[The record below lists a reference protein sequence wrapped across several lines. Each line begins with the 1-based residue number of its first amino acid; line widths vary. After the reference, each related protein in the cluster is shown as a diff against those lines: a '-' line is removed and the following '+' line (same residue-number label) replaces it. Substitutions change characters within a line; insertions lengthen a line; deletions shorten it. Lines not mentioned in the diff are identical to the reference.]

1 MIITVREWHG
11 AAGDNRILESVSE
24 GVPVRKTAPSY
35 FIEPASEARSSWDM
49 EKHRGHHAV
58 KQYPLWI
65 VGYINKAIRDSSG
78 ELFESRYISLSSVAY
93 LTGGQWASGNVLE
106 TKATQVKEGTI
117 LSLPSAGS
125 QSAAEGMGEQWLM
138 FKDIQW
144 GWQRIAFGWIYTL
157 GIYWAYGLHLIP
169 DERKENF
176 LSIHSIQ
183 PCLCA

>member
-1 MIITVREWHG
+1 
-11 AAGDNRILESVSE
+11 
-24 GVPVRKTAPSY
+24 
-35 FIEPASEARSSWDM
+35 M

-78 ELFESRYISLSSVAY
+78 ELFESRYISLSSVVCFD
-93 LTGGQWASGNVLE
+93 WWSMSISNVLE
-106 TKATQVKEGTI
+106 TKATQVKEGII

-125 QSAAEGMGEQWLM
+125 QSAAEGMGDQWLM
-138 FKDIQW
+138 SKDMAVLIQW
-144 GWQRIAFGWIYTL
+144 SQQRIAFGWIYTL